1 MASAA
6 AVNALIRDDQLSI
19 SSFRGCAKRR
29 TRNLLSSDQQQIPDH
44 GFAASGMTSFAG
56 RHRRVR
62 ND

>member
-29 TRNLLSSDQQQIPDH
+29 TRNLLSSDQEQIPDR
-44 GFAASGMTSFAG
+44 GFAASGMTKL
-56 RHRRVR
+56 
-62 ND
+62 